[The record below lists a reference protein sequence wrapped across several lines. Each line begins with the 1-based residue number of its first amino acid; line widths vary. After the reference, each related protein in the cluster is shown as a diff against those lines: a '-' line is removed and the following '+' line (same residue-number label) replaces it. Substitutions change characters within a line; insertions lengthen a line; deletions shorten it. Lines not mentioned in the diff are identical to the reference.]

1 MLARLRVMRSLAFL
15 AFIVLTACGSGV
27 AADEPV
33 TYAANAVSV
42 LESPGHGSQM
52 CAAMQE
58 SLPPQC
64 GGPDIVG
71 WDWSK
76 VQHESVQGAK
86 WGQYRV
92 VGTWDGSRL
101 TLTEP
106 PGAAVQG
113 RLEEHRLNS
122 PCPVPEGG
130 WRPADPAKATQEA
143 LQATQQRLE
152 NEETVGGVWL
162 DQSYLDSIPGYD
174 GSKRE
179 WAEKYANDPTKLVLN
194 VKFTGDLAG
203 REAWIRESWGGV
215 LCVSQAQRSLETLR
229 QIQEFVGDDLG
240 QRITSTSVDIMKEQV
255 VVGVWVAGEELQQR
269 LEDKYGEG
277 VVLQQAV
284 LKPVQ

>member
-1 MLARLRVMRSLAFL
+1 MRSLAFL
-15 AFIVLTACGSGV
+15 ALIVLTACGSGV
-27 AADEPV
+27 AADKPI
-33 TYAANAVSV
+33 TYAADDVSV
-42 LESPGHGSQM
+42 LESPGHGPQL
-52 CAAMQE
+52 CAAMAT

-76 VQHESVQGAK
+76 VQHENVQGTK

-113 RLEEHRLNS
+113 TPQKPSFAS

-130 WRPADPAKATQEA
+130 RRPADPARTTQEA
-143 LQATQQRLE
+143 LEATEQRLG
-152 NEETVGGVWL
+152 NEAAVGGVWL
-162 DQSYLDSIPGYD
+162 DQGYLNAIPGYD

-179 WAEKYANDPTKLVLN
+179 WSEKYANDPTKLVLN
-194 VKFTGDLAG
+194 VKFTGDLTG
-203 REAWIRESWGGV
+203 REAWIRESWGGA
-215 LCVSQAQRSLETLR
+215 LCVSQARRSLEALR
-229 QIQEFVGDDLG
+229 RIQDSIGDDLG
-240 QRITSTSVDIMKEQV
+240 QPIVSTSVDIMKEQV
-255 VVGVWVAGEELQQR
+255 VVGVWVAGEKLRQR

-277 VVLQQAV
+277 VVLLQGV
-284 LKPVQ
+284 LTPVR

>member
-42 LESPGHGSQM
+42 LENPGHGPQM

-76 VQHESVQGAK
+76 VQHESVQGTK

-113 RLEEHRLNS
+113 RLEEHRFNS

-203 REAWIRESWGGV
+203 REAWIRESWGGA

>member
-1 MLARLRVMRSLAFL
+1 MRFLAFL
-15 AFIVLTACGSGV
+15 ALIGLTACGTGA

-33 TYAANAVSV
+33 TYAADAVSV
-42 LESPGHGSQM
+42 LESPNHGPQL
-52 CAAMQE
+52 CHAMAT

-71 WDWSK
+71 WDWST
-76 VQHESVQGAK
+76 VRHENVRGTK

-113 RLEEHRLNS
+113 VPEEPSLDS
-122 PCPVPEGG
+122 PCPVPAGG

-143 LQATQQRLE
+143 LQVTQQRLD
-152 NEETVGGVWL
+152 NEEAVGGVWL

-179 WAEKYANDPTKLVLN
+179 RSEKYANDPAKLVLN
-194 VKFTGDLAG
+194 VKFTGDLTG
-203 REAWIRESWGGV
+203 REAWIRESWGGP
-215 LCVSQAQRSLETLR
+215 LCVSQARRSLETLR
-229 QIQEFVGDDLG
+229 QIQEFINDDLG
-240 QRITSTSVDIMKEQV
+240 QPSLSTSVDIMKEQV
-255 VVGVWVAGEELQQR
+255 VVDVWVASEELRQR
-269 LEDKYGEG
+269 LDDKYGEG
-277 VVLQQAV
+277 VVHLRAT
-284 LKPVQ
+284 LKPL